1 MKKAKLFMMLA
12 LLVMGVSNA
21 FGYSYRVIF
30 EDGVINGG
38 YTVSNSTYVTSSND
52 AYVLNCSRLLAQDE
66 GYVRVN
72 NEWIY
77 AYKASDYISPRT
89 VTGNTAGIYVDT
101 SNGAKEMGF
110 DGVIYITYN
119 STVAVQ
125 TWSDDN
131 FTYSNVYTRTDGN
144 VAGNNTKVTSK
155 IYLGTDQVAI
165 SLKNT
170 RLENAVIP
178 LLYDGKRVVAI
189 QKWGFCYA
197 GEQTEYLPDCYNKNQ
212 DTNNS
217 NYNKDTDY
225 FSNKTGTVSLT
236 NDHKNDYLKTV
247 TFERNTNGTS
257 NLRSIGDYA
266 FMSCT
271 QLESVEIPSSV
282 KYLGQGV
289 FESDRHLTNVTFQ
302 TKNITLGGQ
311 TFRGVDIYTIR
322 NYTFWMCTALQTLS
336 LPDGIVFIEG
346 STSGAAMQYM
356 TGLIN
361 LRLPNTLERVGPH
374 FLCSAQSLKTL
385 TVPVS
390 VTYLDGAC
398 FHGCESLKTVYI
410 LGPAATLKNVNPTG
424 DGATTFSAN
433 GTCCADPVNDCHFYT
448 TSENLQGYK
457 DDPVWSKI
465 NNNGEWYVKTHREQ
479 VVTGYDWFGNPIY
492 GWKVVIDQEN
502 SKFGNWLEAMAES
515 RVMPDYW
522 VTALFPK
529 GVASKTEAFGE
540 GTLVAQMSECTGFST
555 ETIDGKQYRVYHL
568 KFSLVDGDAIDANK
582 PLLIKA
588 GVKKEEPYP
597 FYTTDDQK
605 TTWFTQNASV
615 DFGYAQNQAV
625 VTASDGAN
633 IYMIGRYLGHLLE
646 PDNFYFMH
654 YENNG
659 SHSYSFK
666 RVPNQENAA
675 TIGGCRCWWVVEQ
688 NNMKSSNVMAKSA
701 SPRFFDGE
709 TNGIDELPTRVVIDG
724 IYDLNGRKL
733 DVKPEELPQGLYIMN
748 GKKVLKK

>member
-12 LLVMGVSNA
+12 LLVMGVGNV

-38 YTVSNSTYVTSSND
+38 YEVTNTNVVTTGND
-52 AYVLNCSRLLAQDE
+52 AYVLESTQSISR
-66 GYVRVN
+66 N
-72 NEWIY
+72 NY
-77 AYKASDYISPRT
+77 NNYITLRT

-119 STVAVQ
+119 KSNNVTEQSWEDA
-125 TWSDDN
+125 N

-155 IYLGTDQVAI
+155 IYLGTEQVAI

-170 RLENAVIP
+170 QLENAVIP
-178 LLYDGKRVVAI
+178 LLYNGKRVVAI

-212 DTNNS
+212 QTNND
-217 NYNKDTDY
+217 YNKDNDF
-225 FSNKTGTVSLT
+225 FSNKTGTVPLT

-289 FESDRHLTNVTFQ
+289 FEADRHLTSVTFQ
-302 TKNITLGGQ
+302 TKNVTRGGQ

-322 NYTFWMCTALQTLS
+322 NFTFWMCTALQTLN

-346 STSGAAMQYM
+346 QTSGAAMQYM
-356 TGLIN
+356 TNLIN

-385 TVPVS
+385 TVPIS

-410 LGPAATLKNVNPTG
+410 LGSAATLKNTG
-424 DGATTFSAN
+424 TDNSTTFSAN
-433 GTCCADPVNDCHFYT
+433 GTCCADPVNDCTFYT
-448 TSENLQGYK
+448 TSENLQGYQ

-465 NNNGEWYVKTHREQ
+465 DNDGVWDVNTHW
-479 VVTGYDWFGNPIY
+479 VSTGFMSGYY
-492 GWKVVIDQEN
+492 AIDEAN
-502 SKFGNWLEAMAES
+502 SKFGNWLKAMAES

-529 GVASKTEAFGE
+529 GVANKTEAFGE

-568 KFSLVDGDAIDANK
+568 KFTLVDGEAIAANK

-597 FYTTDDQK
+597 FYTTDDQSQ
-605 TTWFTQNASV
+605 TWFTTGASI
-615 DFGYAQNQAV
+615 DYGYAGNPNETV
-625 VTASDGAN
+625 VTASDGAK
-633 IYMIGRYLGHLLE
+633 IYMMGRYLGHLLE

-701 SPRFFDGE
+701 SRKFFEDE
-709 TNGIDELPTRVVIDG
+709 TTGIDELPTRVVIDG